1 MFVLFI
7 PLAMQQQGH
16 IFQLFFFKRREK
28 ELKRKERF
36 YLFDYIKIVT
46 ALTNTINIYTNYS
59 S

>member
-16 IFQLFFFKRREK
+16 IFWLFFKRREK
-28 ELKRKERF
+28 ELKRRERF

-46 ALTNTINIYTNYS
+46 ALTNMISIYTNYS